1 MKDGAKRLI
10 NRELSWLEFNQR
22 VLEESL
28 DSGLPLLERLKFLA
42 ITASNLDEFFMVRV
56 GGLQLLD
63 ESGER
68 GTDATGL
75 TAAQQLQAISQRAH
89 RMVVDQYRCF
99 VEQLEPALEE
109 AGIRRLKP
117 TGLAERQRGLLEQI
131 FENEIFPVFTPQR
144 ASVNDFPLLV
154 GCTLNVCVRLG
165 PAARRKTSEAVA
177 AAASPSPGSASTGSA
192 STISA
197 SIGSVSTGS
206 VSTGSVST
214 SSAASG
220 GLGSG
225 LGSGSGSAA
234 GTGPALAGAGSSS
247 AEAWAGSRFAIIP
260 FGRSATRFLTL
271 HADRGYAFMLLE
283 DAVKLMVE
291 RFFPGEPVLECVPF
305 RIARNADVG
314 MRDDLAA
321 DLLAGMQE
329 MLTARKQGDCVRLEI
344 AADAS
349 AATLAFL
356 REALQVAE
364 RDIFSIAGPLDLS
377 AFMSLAELK
386 GFESLRYPPWPP
398 QPSPLVDA
406 KKSLFDILSQRD
418 VLLCHPY
425 ESFEPVVRLVE
436 EAAEDPDVLAIKQI
450 LYRTSRN
457 SPIVAALARAARRGK
472 HVTAIVELK
481 ARFDE
486 ARNIEW
492 AKSLEQNDVQVIY
505 GVTGLKT
512 HAKLCI
518 VVRREP
524 QGIQRYVHFG
534 TGNYNESTARLYS
547 DVSLLTA
554 NEELGADASSFF
566 NAITGYTQLPSFRKI
581 AAAPLGLRDRLLELI
596 NAETERKQHGQKAA
610 ISAKLNS
617 LVDPEIIQALY
628 AASQAGV
635 KVRLNVR
642 GICCLRPGVAGLSEN
657 IMVTSIVDRFLEHAR
672 ILHFH
677 HGGDD
682 RVFISSA
689 DWMPRNLDRRVE
701 LLVPVEDPEGR
712 QRLISALD
720 TYFLD
725 TTKARQLRADGS
737 YDRVKATGKR
747 RGFRAQ
753 EQLYRE
759 IQQRVLEAQQSR
771 PTVFEPHRAPNS
783 ERSR

>member
-1 MKDGAKRLI
+1 MKDNAKTLI

-22 VLEESL
+22 VLDESL

-68 GTDATGL
+68 GTDATGM

-99 VEQLEPALEE
+99 QEQLEPAMEE

-117 TGLAERQRGLLEQI
+117 TGLAERQRALLEQI

-144 ASVNDFPLLV
+144 ASVSDFPLLV

-165 PAARRKTSEAVA
+165 PAARRNSSESASGPTASVGVGPAV
-177 AAASPSPGSASTGSA
+177 GSAT
-192 STISA
+192 
-197 SIGSVSTGS
+197 
-206 VSTGSVST
+206 
-214 SSAASG
+214 
-220 GLGSG
+220 G
-225 LGSGSGSAA
+225 LGSGSAAAVANSMMSDTAATGGS
-234 GTGPALAGAGSSS
+234 GPALGISSS
-247 AEAWAGSRFAIIP
+247 VSPSAESIGGSRFAIIP

-283 DAVKLMVE
+283 DAVKLMVD
-291 RFFPGEPVLECVPF
+291 RFFPGEPILECVPF
-305 RIARNADVG
+305 RIARNADIG

-329 MLTARKQGDCVRLEI
+329 MLTARKQGDCVRLEV

-356 REALQVAE
+356 REALQVGE

-386 GFESLRYPPWPP
+386 GFEALRYPPWPP

-596 NAETERKQHGQKAA
+596 NAETERKQQGQKAA

-642 GICCLRPGVAGLSEN
+642 GICCLRPGVAGLSDN
-657 IMVTSIVDRFLEHAR
+657 ILVTSIVDRFLEHAR
-672 ILHFH
+672 IVHFH

-701 LLVPVEDPEGR
+701 LLVPVDDPAGR
-712 QRLISALD
+712 QRLISTLD

-725 TTKARQLRADGS
+725 TTKAKQLRADGS
-737 YDRVKATGKR
+737 YERVKATGKR

-753 EQLYRE
+753 EHLYRE

>member
-1 MKDGAKRLI
+1 MMSD
-10 NRELSWLEFNQR
+10 
-22 VLEESL
+22 
-28 DSGLPLLERLKFLA
+28 
-42 ITASNLDEFFMVRV
+42 TA
-56 GGLQLLD
+56 
-63 ESGER
+63 
-68 GTDATGL
+68 ATG
-75 TAAQQLQAISQRAH
+75 
-89 RMVVDQYRCF
+89 
-99 VEQLEPALEE
+99 
-109 AGIRRLKP
+109 
-117 TGLAERQRGLLEQI
+117 
-131 FENEIFPVFTPQR
+131 
-144 ASVNDFPLLV
+144 
-154 GCTLNVCVRLG
+154 
-165 PAARRKTSEAVA
+165 
-177 AAASPSPGSASTGSA
+177 GS
-192 STISA
+192 
-197 SIGSVSTGS
+197 
-206 VSTGSVST
+206 
-214 SSAASG
+214 
-220 GLGSG
+220 
-225 LGSGSGSAA
+225 
-234 GTGPALAGAGSSS
+234 GPALGISSS
-247 AEAWAGSRFAIIP
+247 VSPSAESIGGSRFAIIP

-283 DAVKLMVE
+283 DAVKLMVD
-291 RFFPGEPVLECVPF
+291 RFFPGEPILECVPF

-356 REALQVAE
+356 RESLQVGE
-364 RDIFSIAGPLDLS
+364 RDIFSIPGPLDLS
-377 AFMSLAELK
+377 ALMSLAELK
-386 GFESLRYPPWPP
+386 GFETLRYPPWPP

-547 DVSLLTA
+547 DVSFLTA

-596 NAETERKQHGQKAA
+596 NAETERKRQGQKAA

-617 LVDPEIIQALY
+617 LVDPEIIQSLY

-657 IMVTSIVDRFLEHAR
+657 ILVTSIVDRFLEHAR
-672 ILHFH
+672 ILHFL

-701 LLVPVEDPEGR
+701 LLVPIEDAVGR
-712 QRLISALD
+712 QRLIAALD

-737 YDRVKATGKR
+737 YERVKATGKR